1 MWVVGGN
8 FGSRI
13 NILNPVLIKYFRI
26 FLDFWGFE
34 DKVGYISFT
43 RNYTGPQGIFAS
55 SVSNWRS
62 TQQFLPDRDTR
73 YASCQIW
80 PFHVISVKVISVI
93 LATPWKIFSGHLLG
107 SMLIIRWFLRVL
119 WHFLPVYIWLQ
130 LVTYYYRQRLYGQTC
145 KK

>member
-13 NILNPVLIKYFRI
+13 NILNLVLIKYFRI

-93 LATPWKIFSGHLLG
+93 IGNSLKNLFWSFAGQYANNSMVSEGPLAFSTSIYMVTTGYILL
-107 SMLIIRWFLRVL
+107 
-119 WHFLPVYIWLQ
+119 
-130 LVTYYYRQRLYGQTC
+130 
-145 KK
+145 